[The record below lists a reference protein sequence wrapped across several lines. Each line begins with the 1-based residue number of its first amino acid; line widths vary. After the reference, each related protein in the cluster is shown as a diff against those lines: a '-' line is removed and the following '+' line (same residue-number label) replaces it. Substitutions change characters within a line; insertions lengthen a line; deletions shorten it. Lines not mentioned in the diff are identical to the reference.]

1 MTTVIQH
8 QVLFG
13 LDAVPVEIGITA
25 GEGNG
30 ERFEIRGLSEAAAA
44 ELRVRVLSSLAKLGI
59 YFHGSARLPDG
70 APPGAYDLAI
80 AVGVLAELEL
90 VPVPAPGTLFLGD
103 LALDGTLRPLRGAL
117 ALLDAAP
124 HEEAVIPWGS
134 RHEAG
139 TAHARAVGAVSL
151 AQVIDHLK
159 GARRLERVPALS
171 RKVQEYEDVPDRFRA
186 IAAELAEDR
195 RSLLLLGPPGSG
207 KTVLARAIAGR
218 SSIDPDD
225 GRANQRIV
233 SAAGFF
239 NTDQPLPYYTTP
251 FRAPHHSV
259 SEIGLLGGGHVP
271 RPGEISLA
279 HGGVLFLDDLPEFR
293 ASSLEALKG
302 ALRRGE
308 VTGQVGGR
316 RWRFPA
322 RPRVIASASP
332 CPCGYHGSARACR
345 CAPALIERYRAR
357 FAGFCEHTVNVACL

>member
-13 LDAVPVEIGITA
+13 LDAVRVELSITA

-30 ERFEIRGLSEAAAA
+30 ESFEIRGLPAAAAA
-44 ELRVRVLSSLAKLGI
+44 ETRVRVVSSLAKLRV
-59 YFHGSARLPDG
+59 YFHGEARLPEG
-70 APPGAYDLAI
+70 APAGPYDLAI
-80 AVGVLAELEL
+80 AVGVLAELGR
-90 VPVPAPGTLFLGD
+90 VPAPAPGVLFLGE
-103 LALDGTLRPLRGAL
+103 LALDATLRPLRGAL
-117 ALLDAAP
+117 ALLSAAE
-124 HEEAVIPWGS
+124 HEEAVVPWGS
-134 RHEAG
+134 RYEAA
-139 TAHARAVGAVSL
+139 TAGAKGVGSPSL
-151 AQVIDHLK
+151 GQVIEHLNGK
-159 GARRLERVPALS
+159 RRLERLPTLS
-171 RKVQEYEDVPDRFRA
+171 RTVQEFEEVPERFRA

-195 RSLLLLGPPGSG
+195 RSLLLLGPPSSG
-207 KTVLARAIAGR
+207 KTVLARAIAAR

-233 SAAGFF
+233 SAAGLL
-239 NTDQPLPYYTTP
+239 NADEPLPYYTTP
-251 FRAPHHSV
+251 FRAPHHSL
-259 SEIGLLGGGHVP
+259 SELGLLGGGTVP
-271 RPGEISLA
+271 RPGEVSLA

-293 ASSLEALKG
+293 ASALDSLKG

-308 VTGQVGGR
+308 VTGQTGGR

-357 FAGFCEHTVNVACL
+357 FTGFAEHTVNIACL